1 MQETFELKAE
11 VRTDAGK
18 GASRRLRRS
27 GMVPG
32 IIYGGDKEPEMI
44 ALEHND
50 LVQHLEHEAF
60 YSHILA
66 LDVAGASESVVLKDL
81 QRHPAKPLLMH
92 IDFQRVRADEKIR
105 MQVPLHFLN
114 EALAPGVKLG
124 GQVSHHLT
132 GVEVSCLPKDLPE
145 FIAVDVSAMG
155 LGDSLHLSDLQLSEG
170 VSLVALSHGDDAL
183 VVTLHTA
190 HAGVEEEAPVAGIA
204 APGGETPTP

>member
-32 IIYGGDKEPEMI
+32 IIYGGDKDPQMV

-66 LDVAGASESVVLKDL
+66 LDVAGTAESVVLKDL

-114 EALAPGVKLG
+114 EAAAPGVKQG

-145 FIAVDVSAMG
+145 FIAVDVGAMG
-155 LGDSLHLSDLQLSEG
+155 MGDALHLSELRLPEG

-190 HAGVEEEAPVAGIA
+190 HAVEEETPAAGPG
-204 APGGETPTP
+204 APGGETPAA

>member
-32 IIYGGDKEPEMI
+32 IVYGGDREPQMI
-44 ALEHND
+44 ALEHNE

-66 LDVAGASESVVLKDL
+66 LDVAGNAESVVLKDL
-81 QRHPAKPLLMH
+81 QRHPARPLLMH
-92 IDFQRVRADEKIR
+92 IDFQRVKADEKLR

-114 EALAPGVKLG
+114 EAAAPGVKLG

-145 FIAVDVSAMG
+145 FIAVDVGAMG
-155 LGDSLHLSDLQLSEG
+155 MGDALHLSDLQLPEG
-170 VSLVALSHGDDAL
+170 ISLVALSHGDDAL
-183 VVTLHTA
+183 VVTLHAA
-190 HAGVEEEAPVAGIA
+190 HAAVEEETPAAGPG
-204 APGGETPTP
+204 APGGETPTA